1 MQHVDGPVD
10 VPGAAHLVLAE
21 NVAFLDPA
29 PAVFDG
35 MLEGWARQQRVRF
48 LKADTITRRD
58 ELVRRIAKFTN
69 QYPWEWTAPDVEA
82 FFDDLQSREKQLAFS
97 TAKGYQTHL
106 RLFLEYLTDD
116 RYG

>member
-1 MQHVDGPVD
+1 M
-10 VPGAAHLVLAE
+10 LAE

-35 MLEGWARQQRVRF
+35 MLEGLGSSAAGAF
-48 LKADTITRRD
+48 LKAETIARRG

-82 FFDDLQSREKQLAFS
+82 FFDDLQSRERKLPPSPPRRAIKTTSGCSSS
-97 TAKGYQTHL
+97 T
-106 RLFLEYLTDD
+106 
-116 RYG
+116 